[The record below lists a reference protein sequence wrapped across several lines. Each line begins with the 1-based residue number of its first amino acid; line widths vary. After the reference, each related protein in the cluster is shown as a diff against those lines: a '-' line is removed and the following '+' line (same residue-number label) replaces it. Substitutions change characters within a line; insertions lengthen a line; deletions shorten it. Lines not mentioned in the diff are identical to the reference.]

1 MKSGH
6 LHRYWTKF
14 KARRKHY
21 KEGLYLKKKGGEKD
35 AMIAAQPALS
45 ARKGT

>member
-6 LHRYWTKF
+6 SHRYWTKF

-21 KEGLYLKKKGGEKD
+21 KEGLYLKKKGGEEE
-35 AMIAAQPALS
+35 
-45 ARKGT
+45 

>member
-6 LHRYWTKF
+6 SHRYWTKF

-21 KEGLYLKKKGGEKD
+21 LESINPKTKGGEEE
-35 AMIAAQPALS
+35 
-45 ARKGT
+45 